1 MTDYTEY
8 TRTANAAVA
17 EGLRQITDVKL
28 ATTEVLHSLT
38 SVLVP
43 LSVALLPESEE
54 LVPAI
59 DTVVDR
65 TFDIV
70 IKLVQGASRHDV
82 EESISAAHSVRES
95 LADDAPW
102 RDTPVDF

>member
-1 MTDYTEY
+1 MTDYTEYTDHTKY

-17 EGLRQITDVKL
+17 EGLRQVTDIKL
-28 ATTEVLHSLT
+28 ATIEVLKSLT

-43 LSVALLPESEE
+43 LSISMLPKSEE

-65 TFDIV
+65 SFDTV
-70 IKLVQGASRHDV
+70 VKVV
-82 EESISAAHSVRES
+82 ELQYEFGVAALDQLSSAAASS
-95 LADDAPW
+95 
-102 RDTPVDF
+102 

>member
-43 LSVALLPESEE
+43 LNVALLPESEE
-54 LVPAI
+54 FVPAI

-70 IKLVQGASRHDV
+70 IKLV
-82 EESISAAHSVRES
+82 ESQYEFGIAALDHVSSAASS
-95 LADDAPW
+95 S
-102 RDTPVDF
+102 

>member
-17 EGLRQITDVKL
+17 EGLRQITDIKL

-70 IKLVQGASRHDV
+70 IKLV
-82 EESISAAHSVRES
+82 ESQYEFGVAGLDQLSSAAASS
-95 LADDAPW
+95 
-102 RDTPVDF
+102 